1 MERIV
6 IACYKPKEGKE
17 KDLLL
22 LMKTHVPTLQ
32 EIGLA
37 SARKPIIM
45 KASDGTILEVFGWK
59 SEESIK
65 LAHSHPVV
73 LQMWQKFEVTCHYE
87 KVLNIKDLSDFFPEF
102 EAVN

>member
-22 LMKTHVPTLQ
+22 LMKTHVPKLQ

-37 SARKPIIM
+37 STRKPIIM

-59 SEESIK
+59 SEEAIK

-73 LQMWQKFEVTCHYE
+73 LQMWQTFEATCDYE
-87 KVLNIKDLSDFFPEF
+87 KVLNIKELSDLFPEF
-102 EAVN
+102 DAVN